1 MSEDKKNV
9 TTANQNQENTENTN
23 PPVPADNG
31 NQDQDDN
38 KKGEKK
44 KMKKGIL
51 KKIGGAVVNFVKDF
65 GDNHPVIAGFLETT
79 FGLAIGGA
87 GMLVLSDMYIE
98 HKRKGYTTL
107 DIQQEPVD
115 TTYKTV
121 KVVVPDSN
129 AEPAMISDQ
138 SEQQA
143 VQDLVNTLA
152 SSDAKIIDF

>member
-1 MSEDKKNV
+1 MSEDKKNNV
-9 TTANQNQENTENTN
+9 TTANQENNTENTN

-38 KKGEKK
+38 KKGDKK
-44 KMKKGIL
+44 KMKKGIF
-51 KKIGGAVVNFVKDF
+51 KKAAKAVVNFVKDF

-87 GMLVLSDMYIE
+87 GMIVLSDMYVE
-98 HKRKGYTTL
+98 HKRKNYTTL

-121 KVVVPDSN
+121 KVVVPESN

-138 SEQQA
+138 SEKQA
-143 VQDLVNTLA
+143 VQELVNTLA
-152 SSDAKIIDF
+152 SSDAKIDF